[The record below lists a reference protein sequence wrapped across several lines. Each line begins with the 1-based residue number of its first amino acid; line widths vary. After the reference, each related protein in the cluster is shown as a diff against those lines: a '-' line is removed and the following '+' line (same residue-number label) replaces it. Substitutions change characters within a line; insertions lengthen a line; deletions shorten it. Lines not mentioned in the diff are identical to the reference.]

1 MKHFRN
7 PNGPHMVLAPKS
19 TPANWMNEFKKWCP
33 TPHAVC
39 PIGDRETDLR
49 KKTPNE
55 MDSSTQY
62 CNKHQR
68 PSDRVPPSSRR
79 SSDPIRG
86 TGRMEDCPPPDVAV
100 RGRRPKEGNVR
111 AG

>member
-68 PSDRVPPSSRR
+68 PSDRVPP
-79 SSDPIRG
+79 PAG
-86 TGRMEDCPPPDVAV
+86 PPTQSGAPGGWKTA
-100 RGRRPKEGNVR
+100 PLPTLP
-111 AG
+111 